1 MPSQLELLRE
11 SLARLQPEF
20 GPDSPFVKTLKER
33 IVGMENQLYRREQRT
48 IKALKPPHK
57 SADPNPKINDL

>member
-11 SLARLQPEF
+11 SLARLEPEF
-20 GPDSPFVKTLKER
+20 GPDNPFVKTLKER

-48 IKALKPPHK
+48 IETIKP
-57 SADPNPKINDL
+57 SINKKP